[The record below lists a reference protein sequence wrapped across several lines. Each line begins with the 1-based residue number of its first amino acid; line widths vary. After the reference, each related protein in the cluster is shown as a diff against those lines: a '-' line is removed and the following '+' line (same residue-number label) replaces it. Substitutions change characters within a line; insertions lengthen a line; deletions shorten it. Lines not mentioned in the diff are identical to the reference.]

1 MSSPRLHY
9 RGGVEADDFYSALQQ
24 LKYHGCTLL
33 VTGEVSRHISGLAT
47 RRMLGHPDEKRK
59 RILAFT
65 DATSEYLDFCLP
77 SSVSRGQQDVWI
89 VDPTGEERTIP
100 VTATDIE
107 LPAVTSDQSDLNRL
121 RQELVQAISFFDEA
135 ANGLGRS
142 ELRIGI
148 SALDKLL
155 ADNTGPAVKRF
166 IRSVNALVRGVNGM
180 GHARI
185 PLPDDHP
192 TVQELSP
199 LFDARVELRKR
210 DVLKPEQRWHLPRHG
225 ITTDWAEL
233 NG

>member
-1 MSSPRLHY
+1 MSSSHLHY
-9 RGGVEADDFYSALQQ
+9 RGGNEPTDFHSILQH

-33 VTGEVSRHISGLAT
+33 VTGEVSRQISALAT

-65 DATSEYLDFCLP
+65 DTTPEYLDFCLP
-77 SSVSRGQQDVWI
+77 ASVSRNQQDVWI
-89 VDPTGEERTIP
+89 VDPTGEERCIP
-100 VTATDIE
+100 STAVDIE
-107 LPAVTSDQSDLNRL
+107 LPSVTTDQSDLNRL
-121 RQELVQAISFFDEA
+121 RQELVQAIGFFDDTED
-135 ANGLGRS
+135 GLNRS
-142 ELRIGI
+142 ELRVGI

-155 ADNTGPAVKRF
+155 ADNDDPAVKRF

-180 GHARI
+180 GHVRI

-225 ITTDWAEL
+225 ITTSWAEL